1 MENANKRYYSRC
13 MYGNYKMD
21 HFEEKASQNE
31 EKWHPERFF
40 GKDVIKALKRLA
52 KMVLLSAILLFS
64 LDGCKPKQM
73 IVEKEKL
80 VYVTK
85 DSIVH
90 RDSTIYVPV
99 EAYKDYSSLLD
110 TLFLSTSL
118 AKAWSTVDTNK
129 MLLVGEIR
137 NLKALEVK
145 YIEVDKWHTKDSLVY
160 KDKEVPVPV
169 EVIKT
174 KTPKWAWICLTW
186 TIISIASIIWT
197 VYIKLKK

>member
-13 MYGNYKMD
+13 MYGNFKPSYEFYD
-21 HFEEKASQNE
+21 QSGPRHHFRHKKLVWAV
-31 EKWHPERFF
+31 F
-40 GKDVIKALKRLA
+40 VALA
-52 KMVLLSAILLFS
+52 ALF
-64 LDGCKPKQM
+64 LIFLVGCKPKQV

-90 RDSTIYVPV
+90 RDSTVYVPV
-99 EAYKDYSSLLD
+99 EVYKDYSSLLD
-110 TLFLSTSL
+110 TLFLSTSI

-137 NLKALEVK
+137 NIKALEVK
-145 YIEVDKWHTKDSLVY
+145 YIEVEKWHTKDSLVY

-174 KTPKWAWICLTW
+174 KTPKWAWITL
-186 TIISIASIIWT
+186 IWT
-197 VYIKLKK
+197 LICLVYVGFKIYLKFWKP

>member
-31 EKWHPERFF
+31 EKGHPERFF

-52 KMVLLSAILLFS
+52 KMALLGAILLFY
-64 LDGCKPKQM
+64 LDGCKPEQI
-73 IVEKEKL
+73 IVEKDKL

-90 RDSTIYVPV
+90 RDSTVYVPV
-99 EAYKDYSSLLD
+99 EVYKDYALD
-110 TLFLSTSL
+110 TLVLRTSL
-118 AKAWSTVDTNK
+118 AESKSWLDTSSAY
-129 MLLVGEIR
+129 LIGEIR
-137 NLKALEVK
+137 NIKALEVK

-160 KDKEVPVPV
+160 KEKPVPYP
-169 EVIKT
+169 VIEEKV
-174 KTPKWAWICLTW
+174 KRPWWAWICLTW